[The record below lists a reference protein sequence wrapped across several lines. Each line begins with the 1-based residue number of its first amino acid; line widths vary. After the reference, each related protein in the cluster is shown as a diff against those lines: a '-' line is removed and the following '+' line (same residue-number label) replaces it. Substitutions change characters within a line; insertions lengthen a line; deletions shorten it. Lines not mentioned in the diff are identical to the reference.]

1 MGASRIMES
10 HHKKS
15 MLYVSPLRYPGGKRK
30 LANFVKLI
38 YRTNN
43 LLDSEYLE
51 PYAGGASIALHLLY
65 DEYVRYV
72 HINDIDISVFS
83 FWHSVLNETESFC
96 ALIRETPVIIESWE
110 QQRDIQQRGRQG
122 DSNVTLLELGFST
135 FFLNRTNRSGIINGG
150 VIGGKEQT
158 GKWKIDARFNKEE
171 LITRIRKI
179 GRYRN
184 RIRLSNFDA
193 LDFLDAIS
201 GKITPDSLIYLDP
214 PYFVKG
220 TEDLYTRFYKKEDHE
235 SVAER
240 VKTLKYNWMVSYDNV
255 PEICRLYK
263 GFKSLTYDI
272 HYSARNRYQG
282 SEVMFFNKQL
292 KVPNLENPT
301 TVKSA
306 AFQLE
311 LM

>member
-1 MGASRIMES
+1 MMD
-10 HHKKS
+10 HYLKKS
-15 MLYVSPLRYPGGKRK
+15 MLYTSPLRYPGGKRK

-43 LLDSEYLE
+43 LLDSEYIE

-65 DEYVRYV
+65 DEYVRYI

-83 FWHSVLNETESFC
+83 FWHSVLNETENLCS
-96 ALIRETPVIIESWE
+96 LIMETPVNIKTWE
-110 QQRDIQQRGRQG
+110 EQREVQQQGRHNS
-122 DSNVTLLELGFST
+122 SNVSLLQLGFST
-135 FFLNRTNRSGIINGG
+135 FFLNRTNRSGIISGG
-150 VIGGKEQT
+150 VIGGKDQT

-179 GRYRN
+179 GRYKN
-184 RIRLSNFDA
+184 RIRLSNLDA
-193 LDFLDAIS
+193 LDFITKLS
-201 GKITPDSLIYLDP
+201 GKIEPDSLIYLDP

-220 TEDLYTRFYKKEDHE
+220 TEDLYTRFYRKEDHE
-235 SVAER
+235 SVAKKVR
-240 VKTLKYNWMVSYDNV
+240 KLQHNWIVSYDNV

-263 GFKSLTYDI
+263 GFQSLTYDI

-282 SEVMFFNKQL
+282 SEVMFFSKQL
-292 KVPNLENPT
+292 KIPAIAEPT
-301 TVKSA
+301 AVKGS

-311 LM
+311 LL

>member
-1 MGASRIMES
+1 
-10 HHKKS
+10 

-38 YRTNN
+38 YRANN
-43 LLDSEYLE
+43 LLDSEYIE

-83 FWHSVLNETESFC
+83 FWHSVLNETEELC
-96 ALIRETPVIIESWE
+96 ALITETPVKIEAWE
-110 QQRDIQQRGRQG
+110 QQREIQQRGRQE
-122 DSNVTLLELGFST
+122 DSGISLLELGFST
-135 FFLNRTNRSGIINGG
+135 FFLNRTNRSGIISGG

-171 LITRIRKI
+171 LVSRIRKI

-184 RIRLSNFDA
+184 RIRLSNLDA
-193 LDFLDAIS
+193 LDFFATVS
-201 GKITPDSLIYLDP
+201 GKIAPESLIYLDP

-235 SVAER
+235 SVAKK
-240 VKTLKYNWMVSYDNV
+240 VKKLRYNWMVSYDNV
-255 PEICRLYK
+255 PEICKLYN
-263 GFKSLTYDI
+263 GSQSLTYDI
-272 HYSARNRYQG
+272 HYSARDRYKG
-282 SEVMFFNKQL
+282 SEVMFFSKKL
-292 KVPNLENPT
+292 KVPAVEEPT
-301 TVKSA
+301 TVKSS